1 MSRAAGSRG
10 RGGFSGGRGGSRGSF
25 QHRVAGPPDTVLE
38 MGSFVHAVE
47 DEMLCASSM
56 PDKVPY
62 FNAPIYLQNK
72 SEIGKVDEILG
83 PINEVFFSVKMA
95 QGMVA
100 SSFKRG
106 DKVYIGGDKLLPI
119 ERFLP
124 KPKVAGGEFAS
135 LGFKF
140 KTDFTWILHI
150 GSVDVVHGEDL
161 PAEDVVLVLVAEEVF
176 RGLEEEVE
184 GVVQLEADT
193 VGIAVA
199 EEVEAASATAGGVGV
214 PVVEEAGAVD
224 FAGKSK
230 LAVELAL
237 AVGGKVINADAMQV
251 YRGLD
256 ILTNKL
262 RVDEQR
268 GVEHVLMNFKKPGE
282 QYVVGEWVR
291 DARQEI
297 DKTWSEGKI
306 PIVVGGTSYWIHHLL
321 FPSGLPAQA
330 GPSKKL
336 SSPPSPALLSAL
348 RNLPDNL
355 FALYNNLPPSAPS
368 AKVNPDESFALHS
381 LLSQLD
387 PPMASRWHW
396 KDTRKVLRNLEIIRE
411 NGRSASEVL
420 FETYTTAADSC
431 FRALIFWLYATP
443 DVLSAR
449 LEQRVDDMLSQ
460 GLLDEIRS
468 TQNAALKSSG
478 FQEFHD
484 YLIQEEPDDRIYV
497 QAISEMKL
505 NTIKYAKRQVKW
517 IRNKLLPAVEA
528 SRLRDGKGLPKAYL
542 LDATDLSRWD
552 EHVLR
557 NAKDIANSKQ
567 CLYQLLREMI
577 NPFLSVSRKFRDA
590 RSQFFI
596 GNSQKVALGCKST
609 DESRRSTSG
618 SS

>member
-1 MSRAAGSRG
+1 MA
-10 RGGFSGGRGGSRGSF
+10 
-25 QHRVAGPPDTVLE
+25 
-38 MGSFVHAVE
+38 
-47 DEMLCASSM
+47 
-56 PDKVPY
+56 
-62 FNAPIYLQNK
+62 LQ
-72 SEIGKVDEILG
+72 
-83 PINEVFFSVKMA
+83 P
-95 QGMVA
+95 
-100 SSFKRG
+100 
-106 DKVYIGGDKLLPI
+106 
-119 ERFLP
+119 
-124 KPKVAGGEFAS
+124 
-135 LGFKF
+135 
-140 KTDFTWILHI
+140 
-150 GSVDVVHGEDL
+150 
-161 PAEDVVLVLVAEEVF
+161 LVAIC
-176 RGLEEEVE
+176 GTT
-184 GVVQLEADT
+184 GV
-193 VGIAVA
+193 
-199 EEVEAASATAGGVGV
+199 
-214 PVVEEAGAVD
+214 
-224 FAGKSK
+224 GKSK
-230 LAVELAL
+230 LAVELAI

-297 DKTWSEGKI
+297 DKTWSEGKV

-330 GPSKKL
+330 GPSKKVKF
-336 SSPPSPALLSAL
+336 SPPSPALLGAL

-368 AKVNPDESFALHS
+368 AKVNPDESFALYS

-411 NGRSASEVL
+411 NGRTASEVL
-420 FETYTTAADSC
+420 SETYTTAADSR
-431 FRALIFWLYATP
+431 FRALIFWLYAAP

-468 TQNAALKSSG
+468 TRNTALKSSDRLDFSVGIFQAIG

-484 YLIQEEPDDRIYV
+484 YLIQDEPDDRIYV

-528 SRLRDGKGLPKAYL
+528 SRLRDSKGLPKAYL

-557 NAKDIANSKQ
+557 NAKDIANMFLESSETPDPSTLSETAKR
-567 CLYQLLREMI
+567 L
-577 NPFLSVSRKFRDA
+577 LSVVNRPTSPAEVLVARRKIVCPFCTTEADRPIMLEEGREWEVHQHTTA
-590 RSQFFI
+590 H
-596 GNSQKVALGCKST
+596 
-609 DESRRSTSG
+609 RRMRHRR
-618 SS
+618 